1 MPRERPGREDVNPLQ
16 SRTRNT
22 LAALGALALLTVAAL
37 GIASAQ
43 DNSTATD
50 GPAVDAGSGAAG
62 AAGHVCPDKAAKA
75 ARPVVEEA
83 DAANA
88 SAA

>member
-1 MPRERPGREDVNPLQ
+1 VNPLQ

-75 ARPVVEEA
+75 ASPVAGEEA